1 MEKLPIS
8 VIVLTHND
16 DKIIEEALQSVHG
29 WVEDIFVVDDGS
41 QDRTLDIVRRYTD
54 KIERHC
60 FENYASQRN
69 WALDNLPLKTSWILP
84 LDADQRVTPELK
96 TELFGL
102 FADGKEGGVNGYIA
116 PTKTVFLGRWIR
128 HGGHYPIYRVYLL
141 RKGKA
146 RWEERKYHQHCIVDG
161 ATGSLTA
168 DIVDIIA
175 PDIKTFVER
184 ITTWAYAE
192 ADEIVSGAG
201 DEKVKARIFGDA
213 LERKRW
219 LRTKFYWKLPLFW
232 RAFAYFFYRY
242 ILRGGFLDGIEGII
256 FHVTQGFYIHFL
268 TDAAI
273 YERRMAAKSEGARSS

>member
-116 PTKTVFLGRWIR
+116 PTKTVFRLFPSAILPTRPGTCRCR
-128 HGGHYPIYRVYLL
+128 R
-141 RKGKA
+141 A
-146 RWEERKYHQHCIVDG
+146 
-161 ATGSLTA
+161 
-168 DIVDIIA
+168 
-175 PDIKTFVER
+175 
-184 ITTWAYAE
+184 
-192 ADEIVSGAG
+192 
-201 DEKVKARIFGDA
+201 A
-213 LERKRW
+213 LV
-219 LRTKFYWKLPLFW
+219 FS
-232 RAFAYFFYRY
+232 A
-242 ILRGGFLDGIEGII
+242 RGGRYPGVSRG
-256 FHVTQGFYIHFL
+256 HRTP
-268 TDAAI
+268 AAP
-273 YERRMAAKSEGARSS
+273 RPTARSHAVTPLLSPGWHDPASFAFPQQCVRR